1 MKPLLVLVISFVLTA
16 LVYRLF
22 RKENNFPLAGRIAMA
37 VMLLFTAMGH
47 FMYMEGMQ
55 AMVPEWIPFGKEL
68 VLLTGI
74 MEVLFAI
81 GLLLPKYR
89 VRVGWALI
97 VFFMIVLPA
106 NIYAALENVNY
117 QTGGN
122 DGNGLNYLWF
132 RIPLQ
137 ALFIIWVYVS
147 AIRNSKS
154 IHSKAGN

>member
-1 MKPLLVLVISFVLTA
+1 MLV
-16 LVYRLF
+16 
-22 RKENNFPLAGRIAMA
+22 
-37 VMLLFTAMGH
+37 FTAMGH

-97 VFFMIVLPA
+97 VFFVMVLPA
-106 NIYAALENVNY
+106 NIHAALENVNY